1 SIGINEEI
9 IRRYVRHQE
18 KVERQEQ
25 GQLALE

>member
-1 SIGINEEI
+1 
-9 IRRYVRHQE
+9 RRYVRHQE

>member
-1 SIGINEEI
+1 
-9 IRRYVRHQE
+9 RYVRHQE